1 MNKKKITIA
10 VVLAIIVAGISGI
23 LFYMCYHRWDN
34 ATCTTA
40 KTCSICGKTEGE
52 PLGHKW
58 TEATCEEPQI
68 CSACGEAKGTA
79 LGHKWEEATC
89 EMPKICSVCGKTQ
102 GEALGHVL
110 EEYTVVKEAT
120 CSEQGEKEAVCS
132 RCKKTIVETIDKVEH
147 TPGEWEVK
155 EDYSISAQ
163 AIITPGKQIK
173 KCTVCNKELESKEYT
188 VELSTSQRNAVLK
201 AYQEIQNWHCGR
213 DFLINDV
220 LVGFDGYSI
229 EDATFAV
236 DHIDVDWDYQA
247 ILYAK
252 ENGVGES
259 ENQIT
264 EMMQYYGFN
273 QDQIAK
279 ALKEIGY

>member
-1 MNKKKITIA
+1 MNKKKIMIPIILVVTVVGIA
-10 VVLAIIVAGISGI
+10 GI
-23 LFYMCYHRWDN
+23 LFYTCYHRWDN

-40 KTCSICGKTEGE
+40 KTCSICGKTEGK
-52 PLGHKW
+52 PLGHNW
-58 TEATCEEPQI
+58 TEATCEEPRT
-68 CSACGEAKGTA
+68 CSSCGKTEGTV
-79 LGHKWEEATC
+79 LGHNWEKATC
-89 EMPKICSVCGKTQ
+89 EIPKTCSICGKTQ
-102 GEALGHVL
+102 GDALGHEL
-110 EEYTVVKEAT
+110 GAYTVVKEAT
-120 CSEQGEKEAVCS
+120 CSEEGKKEAVCS
-132 RCKKTIVETIDKVEH
+132 RCQKTITESVDKIAH
-147 TPGEWEVK
+147 TPGKWEVK

-163 AIITPGKQIK
+163 AIITPGEQVK
-173 KCTVCNKELESKEYT
+173 KCTVCDTELESKEYT
-188 VELSTSQRNAVLK
+188 IELSTSQRNAVLK
-201 AYQEIQNWHCGR
+201 AYQEVQNWHCGR

-220 LVGFDGYSI
+220 LVGFDGYSL

-259 ENQIT
+259 ESKIT

>member
-1 MNKKKITIA
+1 MI
-10 VVLAIIVAGISGI
+10 
-23 LFYMCYHRWDN
+23 
-34 ATCTTA
+34 
-40 KTCSICGKTEGE
+40 
-52 PLGHKW
+52 
-58 TEATCEEPQI
+58 
-68 CSACGEAKGTA
+68 
-79 LGHKWEEATC
+79 
-89 EMPKICSVCGKTQ
+89 
-102 GEALGHVL
+102 
-110 EEYTVVKEAT
+110 
-120 CSEQGEKEAVCS
+120 
-132 RCKKTIVETIDKVEH
+132 
-147 TPGEWEVK
+147 
-155 EDYSISAQ
+155 
-163 AIITPGKQIK
+163 
-173 KCTVCNKELESKEYT
+173 
-188 VELSTSQRNAVLK
+188 
-201 AYQEIQNWHCGR
+201 